1 MTTHLADVVKVE
13 LSVGQRAVPELAL
26 LQVLSV
32 LEEHRKEMT
41 FLANLETLSLPK
53 FVDLSQANPWTKFCA
68 PIVRSPIFKQS
79 VELVLWAN
87 MILLVIQ
94 YDGQGEMLA
103 YIDEILQGVFTACFT
118 MRPSWS

>member
-1 MTTHLADVVKVE
+1 MIGIIFE
-13 LSVGQRAVPELAL
+13 SFSVQRMQAHGGGAK
-26 LQVLSV
+26 S
-32 LEEHRKEMT
+32 EEHRKEMT